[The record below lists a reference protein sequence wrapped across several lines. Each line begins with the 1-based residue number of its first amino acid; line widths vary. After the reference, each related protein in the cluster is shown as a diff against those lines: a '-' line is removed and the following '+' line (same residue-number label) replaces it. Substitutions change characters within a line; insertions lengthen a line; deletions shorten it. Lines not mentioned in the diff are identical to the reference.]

1 MGEPQYWVDGATG
14 TGIGVAAWAGTALV
28 TDWSGGRLLA
38 FTRGE
43 LELWGDG
50 YSEPEGV
57 AVLGENEA
65 LVVERTGTLLRQDL
79 LRPGRVGAVVV
90 ASGLGSPHG
99 VVLDDSGGTA
109 LVTDLVGGRVL
120 AVSLVDG
127 SVVVRATGLDR
138 PVGIALG
145 TAGELFVTEQGA
157 ATVTRIDP
165 DGSHTPVTSGLT
177 SPFLLSWADD
187 ARSTLLVTERAP
199 AHRVSLL
206 DVATGAL
213 TALVR
218 WGIRQ
223 PSQALVI
230 DDRLAVV
237 GADRVLAV
245 DTSRGLVP
253 GAWLEVPDEPLWP
266 GSWVD
271 VPVDLALTG
280 LSAAEVEIES
290 ETPAVV
296 QVNRHP
302 AGDSDPAR
310 PTVRLLAG
318 AQPGT
323 ARIRVRVR
331 ATGEEIGAATVT
343 VDIAA
348 TTSRDGPSLWVEQ
361 PASAPVVRTLSGG
374 IDDAGT
380 IRPRDRDDVPLPAWR
395 VLAVLVDTGSEVWP
409 ATVTTPADGPTIA
422 QAQAA
427 WTAVFTGPQGVD
439 AFYRE
444 MSDGVEAGFGIDPGS
459 GFGIDLLTGGVV
471 GPVSLGGTWTDWFDM
486 SGGQWIAK
494 ASVLER
500 VVWDLGTAVDWDQ
513 VDSVFMI
520 VRSAGGQFVWARASI
535 GRGRQVVVRTPT
547 IPFIRVI
554 DLAVVAMPHDQQ
566 AAIGFDDIET
576 TAHELGHN
584 LGMGDLYMLD
594 GATGA
599 PLDGFTLDVAQ
610 REMDAL
616 ELMDTQRDLPHL
628 SVRHKLLLGFALP
641 GEVRRFDVDRPETAI
656 DVELVP
662 VASGALPDGRHRA
675 VEVSA
680 GPGRSWFFE
689 YRAPVA
695 GRFGDAGPAIGT
707 GMILGYDAQRYTAP
721 PVVASVRRPII
732 RLSDDG
738 DGQGPTLVT
747 GEDYEVLDP
756 EGSDAPTWL
765 RLEVVSLNAAF
776 AHVRVTTGPA
786 PRPDPALTEAPFG
799 ELVSPSIL
807 VRNDV
812 TDAMDFGGLLVNLPI
827 ANITNRIVT
836 TVRNDGA
843 RDAPGVVVRTGILP
857 FNTDAPDSSRWD
869 SKDPVTITVP
879 AGGSTDA
886 VVEWFPQQTGHYC
899 VRSLLDYYGPPQQPL
914 TELSIHNNK
923 AQTNYDILLSVVASP
938 ASRESR
944 QIDVHNPHPYPVE
957 AIVEVVQDSDA
968 YRSYL
973 DHRWLYLEPGE
984 VRSVRLEVESKAT
997 EPWQPIE
1004 HYPDGQTLVRTWLP
1018 GLSCTSG
1025 TGGAAGVRT
1034 VTVVRTKARVLEE
1047 GGGTIVVLLEAPVNG
1062 FRPGDGEVAL
1072 RLFYEDGSEEVATA
1086 KVVEGIA
1093 LVAAREEPWHG
1104 HLYFSG
1110 ARGCGPIIG
1119 DELQT
1124 IR

>member
-1 MGEPQYWVDGATG
+1 MAEPQYWGDGQTG
-14 TGIGVAAWAGTALV
+14 TGIGIAAWNQTALV

-38 FTRGE
+38 FTRGV
-43 LELWGDG
+43 LEPWGDG

-57 AVLGENEA
+57 AVLGEHEA
-65 LVVERTGTLLRQDL
+65 LIVERTGTLLRQNL
-79 LRPGRVGAVVV
+79 LTPGRAGAVVV
-90 ASGLGSPHG
+90 AAGLGSPHG
-99 VVLDDSGGTA
+99 IVVADDGETA
-109 LVTDLVGGRVL
+109 FVADFAGGRVV

-127 SVVVRATGLDR
+127 TVAVLVSGLDR
-138 PVGIALG
+138 PVGIVQAP
-145 TAGELFVTEQGA
+145 AGELLVTEQGA
-157 ATVTRIDP
+157 GSVTRIET
-165 DGSHTPVTSGLT
+165 DGSRTVIAAGLT
-177 SPFLLSWADD
+177 SPFLLSWADED
-187 ARSTLLVTERAP
+187 RTTLLVTERSP

-213 TALVR
+213 TPLVR

-230 DDRLAVV
+230 DDRLLVA

-271 VPVDLALTG
+271 VPVDLGMTG
-280 LSAAEVEIES
+280 LSAAEVEIDS

-296 QVNRHP
+296 QVNLHP
-302 AGDSDPAR
+302 AGDADPAR

-331 ATGEEIGAATVT
+331 ATGEEVGAAAVT

-348 TTSRDGPSLWVEQ
+348 TTSRDGPPLWVEQ
-361 PASAPVVRTLSGG
+361 AASAPVVRTLSGG

-380 IRPRDRDDVPLPAWR
+380 IRPRDRNDVPLPAWR
-395 VLAVLVDTGSEVWP
+395 VLGVLVDTGSEVWP
-409 ATVTTPADGPTIA
+409 ATVTNPADGPTIA

-427 WTAVFTGPQGVD
+427 WTAVFTGAQGVN

-444 MSDGVEAGFGIDPGS
+444 MSNGVGAGFGID
-459 GFGIDLLTGGVV
+459 LVTGGVI
-471 GPVSLGGTWTDWFDM
+471 GPVSLGGTWADWFDM

-500 VVWDLGTAVDWDQ
+500 VVWNLGTTVNWDQ

-535 GRGRQVVVRTPT
+535 GRGRQVAVPTPT
-547 IPFIRVI
+547 IPFLRII

-566 AAIGFDDIET
+566 AVIGFDDIET

-662 VASGALPDGRHRA
+662 VASGALPGGRHRA

-707 GMILGYDAQRYTAP
+707 GLIIGYDAQRYTAP

-776 AHVRVTTGPA
+776 AHIRVTTGPA

-799 ELVSPSIL
+799 RLVSPSIL

-857 FNTDAPDSSRWD
+857 FNTDAPESSRWD

-886 VVEWFPQQTGHYC
+886 VVDWFPQQTGHYC
-899 VRSLLDYYGPPQQPL
+899 VRSLLDYYGPPQHPL

-957 AIVEVVQDSDA
+957 AIVEVEQDSGA

-1004 HYPDGQTLVRTWLP
+1004 YYPEGQTLVRTWLP

-1025 TGGAAGVRT
+1025 TGGAAGLRT
-1034 VTVVRTKARVLEE
+1034 LTVVRTAARVLEE
-1047 GGGTIVVLLEAPVNG
+1047 GGGTIVISLEAPVNG

-1086 KVVEGIA
+1086 KVVDGIA
-1093 LVAAREEPWHG
+1093 LVAAREEAWHG
-1104 HLYFSG
+1104 YLYFSG
-1110 ARGCGPIIG
+1110 ARGFGPIIG

-1124 IR
+1124 TR